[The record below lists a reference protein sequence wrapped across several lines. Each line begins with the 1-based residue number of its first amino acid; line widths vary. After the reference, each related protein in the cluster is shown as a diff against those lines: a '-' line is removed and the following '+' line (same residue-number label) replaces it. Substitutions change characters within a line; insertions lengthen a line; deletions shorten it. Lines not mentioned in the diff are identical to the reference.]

1 MEDLKQLYQIARSIP
16 PFDALDMA
24 RNAVSDEERN
34 FYAFICDM
42 NLQRAQWEY
51 IRNEE
56 PKLYEKQKEK

>member
-16 PFDALDMA
+16 PFEALDMA
-24 RNAVSDEERN
+24 RHAESDEERN
-34 FYAFICDM
+34 FYMFICDM
-42 NLQRAQWEY
+42 NSQRAQWEY